1 MAKKFNRAA
10 LLALLLF
17 LFAGAFETYACTSV
31 IISGKLTPDG
41 RPLMWKNRDTTKG
54 QNMAVFI
61 NGKKYDFIGV
71 VNPGLADPKSVYG
84 GVNTEGLCV
93 MNTLSFNVD
102 VKAVRDNNSTANGE
116 LQYQLLSNCKNMAEV
131 EAFLTELYGR
141 LTPEDLPVPTGL
153 DANLGVI
160 DAEGNGAYFE
170 CHSYG
175 FKKFDVNDPKVA
187 PEGFLVR
194 SNFSVSTR
202 PAKEGKG
209 QMRYMEVERQMRR
222 AIADGTVN
230 VDFILQ
236 NLARSYS
243 NPFLGIDL
251 KSGDFNKP
259 KAGGWA
265 AQEDFISNNYS
276 VSSMVFEGI
285 KKGEKPELTTM
296 WTIIGYPACAV
307 CVPLWVKGGKKGI
320 PEMLAPDA
328 TLHSPMSRNAEI
340 LRKKVYSFNLDNS
353 AANHN
358 RYFNW
363 EMLYNLEGS
372 GIMQK
377 VMAKEARILVP
388 YKAAQEIWRRHNNVD
403 VQLIYD
409 LNKETDL
416 KLKDFYR
423 DVFGL

>member
-1 MAKKFNRAA
+1 MSRFIKAA
-10 LLALLLF
+10 LALLLF
-17 LFAGAFETYACTSV
+17 LFADAFVSNACTSV
-31 IISGKLTPDG
+31 IISGKITQDG

-102 VKAVRDNNSTANGE
+102 VKAIRDNNSTANGE

-175 FKKFDVNDPKVA
+175 YKKFDVNDPKVA

-209 QMRYMEVERQMRR
+209 QMRYMEAERQVCR

-251 KSGDFNKP
+251 KNGEYNKP
-259 KAGGWA
+259 KGGGWA

-276 VSSMVFEGI
+276 VSSMIFEGI

-328 TLHSPMSRNAEI
+328 SLRSPMSVKAEA
-340 LRKKVYSFNLDNS
+340 LRKRVYSFNLDNS
-353 AANHN
+353 EANKN

-363 EMLYNLEGS
+363 EMLYNLEGN

-377 VMAKEARILVP
+377 VMAKEARLLVP

-403 VQLIYD
+403 VQLILD
-409 LNKETDL
+409 LNKEADA
-416 KLKDFYR
+416 KLKEFYKTE
-423 DVFGL
+423 FGL